1 MNYTWRQTAVS
12 RWSDKN
18 KNIWSEFLS
27 CNINILGKR
36 ISNNLEVIT
45 RNWSSFDPSFH
56 RFSPTLERSGHRED
70 ENKNKK
76 KLSKGT
82 IQEELQGVIVEG
94 VVFLC
99 IFFFFLF
106 LSVSY
111 TESSVTFWSCRMRT
125 ALAVLQDRP
134 CPNLRSSRSSR
145 YGVRWCS
152 CDVDFKL
159 VTNVPMQRANQKA
172 R

>member
-1 MNYTWRQTAVS
+1 MNYRWRQTAVS

-36 ISNNLEVIT
+36 ISSNLEVII

-99 IFFFFLF
+99 IFFFFFFFPCLTQKVASPF
-106 LSVSY
+106 EAVECGPRWRCCRIDLVPTFALRGRRGTVFAGARVMS
-111 TESSVTFWSCRMRT
+111 TSS
-125 ALAVLQDRP
+125 
-134 CPNLRSSRSSR
+134 
-145 YGVRWCS
+145 
-152 CDVDFKL
+152 
-159 VTNVPMQRANQKA
+159 
-172 R
+172 